1 MKVEQNVWQDGKWVS
16 EPIGKLGGTA
26 QLVLIFGGTAEL
38 KDKKKLDQ
46 IKAAYPQAHLLGC
59 STAGE
64 ILGARVMD
72 DTLAVTAISFEKTT
86 VRGVRVKMADVKD
99 SREAGARL
107 AGSLA
112 KDGLAHVFVLSD
124 GLVVNGSELARGLS
138 ENLPA
143 GVAITGGL
151 SGDGAN
157 FKETYVLYDSQP
169 ETKVIAALGF
179 YGRNIK
185 VGYGSLGGWDP
196 FGPYR
201 LVTRA
206 KGNILFELD
215 GKSALELY
223 KKYLGDQAKGLP
235 ATGLL
240 YPLEVRG
247 KEGETPVVRTI
258 LAVNEAEQSMT
269 FAGDVPEGAQAR
281 LMKANFDRL
290 VDGALGAART
300 SQTALGELKA
310 ELAILISCV
319 GRKLVLAQRT
329 EEEVDAVRQVLGGQ
343 AALTGFY
350 SYGEIAP
357 FVASGKCELHNQT
370 MTITAFKEV

>member
-258 LAVNEAEQSMT
+258 LAVNEAEQSLT